1 MCADIYRTFFTLEP
15 DNSND
20 DGEFLEQVSVGL
32 ENMMV
37 CKKKPTVFPIEDAR
51 MLKY

>member
-37 CKKKPTVFPIEDAR
+37 CKKKAYGVSHRRRPIA
-51 MLKY
+51 